1 MENGLSWQHGII
13 IDAEDGLSGI
23 GHQTSHRRDRHPYPR
38 CLYDLEKEEEKTAP
52 HHINDSEARDLL
64 RKL

>member
-1 MENGLSWQHGII
+1 MF
-13 IDAEDGLSGI
+13 ED
-23 GHQTSHRRDRHPYPR
+23 P
-38 CLYDLEKEEEKTAP
+38 LEKEEEKTAP